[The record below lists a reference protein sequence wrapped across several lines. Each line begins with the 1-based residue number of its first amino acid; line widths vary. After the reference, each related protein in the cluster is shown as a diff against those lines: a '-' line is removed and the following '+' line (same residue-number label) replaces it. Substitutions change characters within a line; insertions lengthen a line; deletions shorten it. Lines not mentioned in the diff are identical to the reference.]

1 MQAQLTVGFSVVLN
15 TSWHPGEWGEGQILG
30 DHINVW
36 VCVGKEGGR
45 KEEEGGGIL
54 GDCMRVYECERE
66 EEEGR

>member
-15 TSWHPGEWGEGQILG
+15 TSWHPGEGGEGQILG

-45 KEEEGGGIL
+45 KE
-54 GDCMRVYECERE
+54 GDCMSVRER
-66 EEEGR
+66 RRRNPRR